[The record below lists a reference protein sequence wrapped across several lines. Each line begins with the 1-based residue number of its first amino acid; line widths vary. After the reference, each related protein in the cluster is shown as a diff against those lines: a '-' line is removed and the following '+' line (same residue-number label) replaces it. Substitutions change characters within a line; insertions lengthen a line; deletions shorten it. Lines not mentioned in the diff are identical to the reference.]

1 MIFKEIVKLNLTK
14 TYLVGWIDKETLAE
28 RMSALK
34 GYEKSWRHAHRRFW
48 INKLKDCHPP
58 KTLIKYLNEK

>member
-48 INKLKDCHPP
+48 VS
-58 KTLIKYLNEK
+58 